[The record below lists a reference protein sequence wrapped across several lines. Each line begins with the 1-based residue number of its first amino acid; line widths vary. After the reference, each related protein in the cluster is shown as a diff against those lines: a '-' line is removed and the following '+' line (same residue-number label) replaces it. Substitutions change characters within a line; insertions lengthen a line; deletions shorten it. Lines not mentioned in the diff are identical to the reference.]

1 MLPNAIYVPIKFEIL
16 LLLKYKRVA
25 KRKLQRFTEIGT
37 FKNVKQLE
45 EGKPFKGKWAK
56 DFFANDKPIVLEL
69 ACGKGEYS
77 VNLAK
82 KFPDKN
88 FIGIDYKGNR
98 LWVGAKQAIDEN
110 IENVGFLRIQ
120 IQQILDYFEVGE
132 IEEIWITFPDPQ
144 AQSPLERKRL
154 SNPDFLSKYRTI
166 LKQEGIMHLK
176 TDNDGFYNYTLEKIA
191 DLKLNILQ
199 QTNHVYRDFYADEIL
214 SIKTHY
220 ERIYLQKGKNINYV
234 KFKFDG

>member
-1 MLPNAIYVPIKFEIL
+1 M
-16 LLLKYKRVA
+16 A
-25 KRKLQRFTEIGT
+25 KRKLQRFNEIST

-45 EGKPFKGKWAK
+45 EGKVFKGQWAK
-56 DFFANDKPIVLEL
+56 SFFNNHNPVVLEL

-98 LWVGAKQAIDEN
+98 LWVGAKMALDQS

-120 IQQILDYFEVGE
+120 IQNLLDYFEKGE
-132 IEEIWITFPDPQ
+132 IDEIWITFPDPQ

-154 SNPDFLSKYRTI
+154 TNPTFLGKYKEVLKEGGI
-166 LKQEGIMHLK
+166 LNLK
-176 TDNDGFYNYTLEKIA
+176 TDNDGFYEYTLEKVEE
-191 DLKLNILQ
+191 LKLFILENSTDVYQ
-199 QTNHVYRDFYADEIL
+199 DYPNHEIL
-214 SIKTHY
+214 NIKTHY
-220 ERIYLQKGKNINYV
+220 EQIYLQKGKNINYL
-234 KFKFDG
+234 KFKFNG

>member
-1 MLPNAIYVPIKFEIL
+1 M
-16 LLLKYKRVA
+16 A

-45 EGKPFKGKWAK
+45 EGKAFKGKWAK
-56 DFFANDKPIVLEL
+56 DFFLNDNPIILEL

-82 KFPDKN
+82 KFTDKN

-98 LWVGAKQAIDEN
+98 LWVGAKQAIDDEVD
-110 IENVGFLRIQ
+110 NVGFLRIQ
-120 IQQILDYFEVGE
+120 IQQILDYFEAGE
-132 IEEIWITFPDPQ
+132 IDEIWLTFPDPQ

-154 SNPDFLSKYRTI
+154 SNLDFLNKYKTV
-166 LKQEGIMHLK
+166 LKPGGIMHLK
-176 TDNDGFYNYTLEKIA
+176 TDNDGFYAYTLEKIA
-191 DLKLNILQ
+191 ELNLTIIQ
-199 QTNHVYRDFYADEIL
+199 QTDDVYRDFYNNELL

-220 ERIYLQKGKNINYV
+220 EKIYLQKGKSINYV
-234 KFKFDG
+234 KFKFNG

>member
-1 MLPNAIYVPIKFEIL
+1 
-16 LLLKYKRVA
+16 VA

-37 FKNVKQLE
+37 FNNVKQLE
-45 EGKPFKGKWAK
+45 EGKPFKGNWGK
-56 DFFANDKPIVLEL
+56 DFFKNPNPIILEL

-98 LWVGAKQAIDEN
+98 LWVGAKMAIDEGLD
-110 IENVGFLRIQ
+110 NVGFLRIQ
-120 IQQILDYFEVGE
+120 IQNLLDYFEVDE
-132 IEEIWITFPDPQ
+132 IDEIWLTFPDPQ

-154 SNPDFLSKYRTI
+154 TNPTFLGKYKTV
-166 LKQEGIMHLK
+166 LKPGGIMHLK
-176 TDNDGFYNYTLEKIA
+176 TDNDGFYDYTLEKITE
-191 DLKLNILQ
+191 LNIPALQ
-199 QTNHVYRDFYADEIL
+199 QTTNVYRDHHSDEIL

-234 KFKFDG
+234 KFQFNG